1 MGLSIAISG
10 GLILFSMTIVVVIVS
25 LTISD
30 QIEGYSDS
38 RSEMWDN
45 DNKIQKTSFR
55 IDQIVATS
63 GKNFMNFTL
72 TNTGL
77 EKFWDYEKFNLIVTY
92 DADISG
98 NSTKTTESFTFDDVS
113 SFLLPI
119 LSSDSFGSIV
129 FDSASSANKTD
140 GPKLDFPHTVTTN
153 GNSTFLLVSTGS
165 TSQLPKK
172 ITYDGEK
179 LTKVRQDKNGD
190 LRTSFWYLVN
200 PPTGN
205 NTISI
210 SHPGEIIGGATSFT
224 GVHQIVPVASH
235 NGNTGSGITALTSI
249 ETNYSSWIADVVSF
263 ENNNNSINSNS
274 TQTEKYN
281 LELTSLISG
290 HSTKD
295 TIIPDIYDMS
305 WTSDISGLWTHSV
318 LTIEPGFL
326 TTKIACT
333 AGPSF
338 ETNDWII
345 DSIAD
350 DLLDPHILNTNETIR
365 ICAKLANPVFTN
377 STIQTIFV
385 TDTGIVNSKT
395 ITLTE

>member
-1 MGLSIAISG
+1 
-10 GLILFSMTIVVVIVS
+10 MTIVIAIVS

-30 QIEGYSDS
+30 QIQDYSSS

-98 NSTKTTESFTFDDVS
+98 NSTKTTESFTFDAVS
-113 SFLLPI
+113 SFLLPT
-119 LSSDSFGSIV
+119 LSTDNFGSIV

-165 TSQLPKK
+165 DSQLPQK
-172 ITYDGEK
+172 ITYDGQK
-179 LTKVRQDKNGD
+179 LKKVRQDVNGD
-190 LRTSFWYLVN
+190 IRTSFWYLVD

-205 NTISI
+205 NTISV
-210 SHPGEIIGGATSFT
+210 SHPGNIIAGATSFT
-224 GVHQIVPVASH
+224 GVHQIHPVSSDQ
-235 NGNTGSGITALTSI
+235 GNTGTGNTALTSI
-249 ETNYSSWIADVVSF
+249 ETNFSSWIADVVSF
-263 ENNNNSINSNS
+263 ENNGNSISANS

-281 LELTSLISG
+281 LELASLISG

-295 TIIPDIYDMS
+295 TITPDIYDMS

-326 TTKIACT
+326 TSQIACT
-333 AGPSF
+333 TGPSF
-338 ETNDWII
+338 ETNDWIV

-350 DLLDPHILNTNETIR
+350 DRLDPRILNTDETLR
-365 ICAKLANPVFTN
+365 ICAKLANPVFVN
-377 STIQTIFV
+377 GTIQTTFV

-395 ITLTE
+395 VTLTE